1 MGRHSADSATIPFER
16 PKRHAVHW
24 KLGLSIGLVVGCV
37 VWIGASQMVRSIN
50 APKTVSRTVTLIPA
64 PIVVT
69 RTATLRATRT
79 IPAPTIYVRVT
90 APPRTVT
97 APPRTVL
104 RTTRATVTATATVT
118 ETADWMPPIE

>member
-16 PKRHAVHW
+16 PKRNAIHW
-24 KLGLSIGLVVGCV
+24 KLGLGVGLVVGCV

-79 IPAPTIYVRVT
+79 IPAPTIYVHVT
-90 APPRTVT
+90 APPRTI
-97 APPRTVL
+97 L
-104 RTTRATVTATATVT
+104 RTTRATVTETATATATVT